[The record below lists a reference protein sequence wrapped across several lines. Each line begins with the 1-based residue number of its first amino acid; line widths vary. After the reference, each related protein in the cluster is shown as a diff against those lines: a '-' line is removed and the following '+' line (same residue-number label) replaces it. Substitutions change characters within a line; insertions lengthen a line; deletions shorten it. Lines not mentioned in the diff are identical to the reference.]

1 MKKLVIYLIPLLLVG
16 MMAGCVD
23 SGTPADT
30 TESSI
35 VNTDT
40 NTDSNTNIKTEKPKV
55 LTLSI
60 TTSVY
65 ATGLAEAISEKFKEK
80 YNTEVRFIPKGTGG
94 AILDAKSGASD
105 AIIVHAVGSEEK
117 FMNEGYGVNRKVF
130 AYNFFIIVGPDNDPA
145 SIKGLEPQ
153 KALQKIVEAGRAGNT
168 VWVTRDDNSG
178 TNKKEI
184 NLWAAAGYDYEEL
197 KKEGWMRSTGQGM
210 GDTLKYTTS
219 ENVRGYTLSDTG
231 TYLKYQKEGLINLE
245 KLVDKGEELTNVY
258 AIILINPKQI
268 DGKDFK
274 ESSKLA
280 EWLVSDEGQDFIG
293 NYGKEEFGVSL
304 FSPAV
309 PILTNKEA
317 PIYQWIVKY
326 GFMKDGS
333 KYTECPTKF
342 RYDTNW
348 NFFEFDSTE
357 ITG

>member
-1 MKKLVIYLIPLLLVG
+1 MVSLLFIG

-23 SGTPADT
+23 SGTSAGTVD
-30 TESSI
+30 ESGKI
-35 VNTDT
+35 NTNVNTQ
-40 NTDSNTNIKTEKPKV
+40 SEKPSV

-80 YNTEVRFIPKGTGG
+80 FNTEVRFIPKGTGG

-130 AYNFFIIVGPDNDPA
+130 AYNFFIIVGPENDPA
-145 SIKGLEPQ
+145 GIKGLEPQ
-153 KALQKIVEAGRAGNT
+153 KALQKIVEAGRAGKAI
-168 VWVTRDDNSG
+168 WVTRDDNSG

-184 NLWAAAGYDYEEL
+184 KLWAAAGYDYEEL

-219 ENVRGYTLSDTG
+219 EDVRGYTLSDTG
-231 TYLKYQKEGLINLE
+231 TYLKYKKEGLIDLE

-258 AIILINPKQI
+258 AIILINPEKI
-268 DGKDFK
+268 EGKDF
-274 ESSKLA
+274 ERASKLA
-280 EWLVSDEGQDFIG
+280 EWLVSDEGQEFIG
-293 NYGKEEFGVSL
+293 NYGKDEFGVSL

-309 PILTNKEA
+309 PVLTNKEA
-317 PIYQWIVKY
+317 PIYQWIAKY
-326 GFMKDGS
+326 GFIKEGN

-342 RYDTNW
+342 RYNTNW
-348 NFFEFDSTE
+348 NFFEFDSAE